1 MSVRCFRRGW
11 RILLVLCR
19 KWRGPARLPEGILEI
34 EAFAD
39 SADEKIAL
47 NVAFERFP
55 KPAAE
60 LAAVL
65 REAIPQIDS
74 LLLLDQKKDK
84 FELTGPG
91 YLIHEAGGF
100 KFRVSHLSFFQVNRF
115 LIEDLL
121 KTVTAG
127 RKGQAGAGYVC
138 RCGIFY
144 AAAGAGV

>member
-1 MSVRCFRRGW
+1 M
-11 RILLVLCR
+11 
-19 KWRGPARLPEGILEI
+19 ARSGALPEGILEI

-55 KPAAE
+55 KPAAQ

-65 REAIPQIDS
+65 RDAIPQINS

-91 YLIHEAGGF
+91 YLVHEVGGF
-100 KFRVSHLSFFQVNRF
+100 KYQVRHLTFFQVNRV
-115 LIEDLL
+115 LTEDQV
-121 KTVTAG
+121 KT
-127 RKGQAGAGYVC
+127 
-138 RCGIFY
+138 
-144 AAAGAGV
+144 